1 MARIL
6 QEAVFPLTAHQRAD
20 TDITAIE
27 LAVKLWVDE
36 KRYYDYESNSCVR
49 GEVCDHKFSER
60 GTMDA
65 AAEAKS
71 CGKEFT
77 ARCKSPLSDMN
88 GAVHDVSIVAASIVK
103 TMMITF

>member
-1 MARIL
+1 MERIL

-20 TDITAIE
+20 TDITALE
-27 LAVKLWVDE
+27 AVKLRVNE

-49 GEVCDHKFSER
+49 GDFKFSER

-77 ARCKSPLSDMN
+77 ARCKSPLSDRS